1 MWPYVYVI
9 SCIMVPYGGVL
20 TSRVD
25 HIVKDHYS
33 VDALIEGEREEGREG
48 GRERGRGREI
58 GLVSLCLC
66 MWLLGPKSYWNGMN
80 CLIIAHMSIY
90 GNYH

>member
-1 MWPYVYVI
+1 MRVMWPYVYVI

-33 VDALIEGEREEGREG
+33 VDALIEREGEREK
-48 GRERGRGREI
+48 ERGRG
-58 GLVSLCLC
+58 
-66 MWLLGPKSYWNGMN
+66 
-80 CLIIAHMSIY
+80 
-90 GNYH
+90 